1 MPTSQRVGRYLDL
14 ANFWRP
20 VVKTVHLCV
29 FLLAIVALVFAF
41 MGQFKVA
48 VGIGLLST
56 LIELIASALLGKK
69 HNT

>member
-1 MPTSQRVGRYLDL
+1 M
-14 ANFWRP
+14 
-20 VVKTVHLCV
+20 KTVHLCV
-29 FLLAIVALVFAF
+29 FFLAIVALVFAF

-56 LIELIASALLGKK
+56 LFELIASALLGKK